1 MALDSN
7 SNSGAIA
14 CIGVVPLL
22 FCMWNYYGG
31 HMLLA
36 PYDRQAMALSLL
48 VAAIAI
54 HWEMH
59 RRRIGATDDG

>member
-7 SNSGAIA
+7 SGAVA
-14 CIGVVPLL
+14 CIGLAPLL
-22 FCMWNYYGG
+22 FCMWNYYGD

-48 VAAIAI
+48 VATMAI
-54 HWEMH
+54 HWEM
-59 RRRIGATDDG
+59 RRRRRNGATDDG